1 MKTGILKAASA
12 IVLGMGFI
20 ASAAAAPHSLYEE
33 VTIKVKYEDLNINKE
48 AGARVLYKRLRDATA
63 EVCDKSSFSRDRSLS
78 RLGDAKDCFE
88 KTLDK
93 AVLQVNNPVLT
104 KIHTS

>member
-12 IVLGMGFI
+12 IVLGMSLI

-33 VTIKVKYEDLNINKE
+33 VTIRVSYEDLDINKE
-48 AGARVLYKRLRDATA
+48 AGARMLYKRLRNASA
-63 EVCDKSSFSRDRSLS
+63 QACDRSSYSRDRSLS

-88 KTLDK
+88 QILNK
-93 AVLQVNNPVLT
+93 AVLQVNNPILT